1 MNRLTKNDPDHT
13 AEEHSEARIL
23 QIGNYPPP
31 VCGWA
36 MQTKAL
42 VEEIRRRGNVCCV
55 LNLNENRKKRSSE
68 YIDVQGGFDYLR
80 KLIRFASTGY
90 RFQVHVNGQ
99 SAPGYMLALIAAIV
113 GRLARKPVALS
124 WRGGLEQK
132 YFPRRK
138 GLAVHWAFRLL
149 FRLAGQI
156 SCNSEAVKHAIEWY
170 GIVAERVVAIP
181 AFSRQNLEYTQVPL
195 SPEVETFLQDHC
207 PVFFCYVSFRP
218 EYQLPMLRNAMSK
231 FRQSYPRAG
240 FVWLGFPSKELL
252 PARRFAA
259 GWSTYER
266 EGLLLMG
273 NLPHDAF
280 LTLLARCFAYIRTP
294 VCDGVAASLLE
305 SIALGVPVV
314 ASENNNR
321 PPQVTTYCESNAD
334 DLCKKLTLVT
344 ECYEQM
350 KEKTQLTWA
359 EDNIARTVD
368 WLLEDSSFN
377 TKELTGDFASA
388 D

>member
-1 MNRLTKNDPDHT
+1 MNRLSKSDPDRT
-13 AEEHSEARIL
+13 AEGHLRARIL

-55 LNLNENRKKRSSE
+55 LNLNENRKKQSDE
-68 YIDVQGGFDYLR
+68 CIDVQGGFDYLR
-80 KLIRFASTGY
+80 KLIRFALRGY

-99 SAPGYMLALIAAIV
+99 SAPGYLLALVAAIV
-113 GRLARKPVALS
+113 GRLASKPVALS
-124 WRGGLEQK
+124 WRGGLQQK
-132 YFPRRK
+132 YFPRPK
-138 GLAVHWAFRLL
+138 GFAVDWAFRLL

-156 SCNSEAVKHAIEWY
+156 SCNSEAVKHAIEQY
-170 GIVAERVVAIP
+170 GIGAERVAAIP

-195 SPEVETFLQDHC
+195 DPEVETFLQGHH
-207 PVFFCYVSFRP
+207 PVFFSYVSFRP

-240 FVWLGFPSKELL
+240 FVWLGFPSKELP
-252 PARRFAA
+252 PARRFVA

-266 EGLLLMG
+266 EGLLLIG

-280 LTLLARCFAYIRTP
+280 LTLLTRCFAYIRTP
-294 VCDGVAASLLE
+294 TCDGVAASVLE
-305 SIALGVPVV
+305 SLALGVPVI
-314 ASENNNR
+314 ASENDNR
-321 PPQVTTYCESNAD
+321 PPHVTTYAEDDAD
-334 DLCKKLTLVT
+334 DLCEKLTSVT
-344 ECYEQM
+344 ERYEQT
-350 KEKTQLTWA
+350 KEQTQLSCA
-359 EDNIARTVD
+359 QDNIARTVD
-368 WLLEDSSFN
+368 WLLEDPSCN
-377 TKELTGDFASA
+377 TKELTRDFASA